1 MKRDYLSVLDL
12 TREETKSVIEGAIRI
27 KKGASYPKVLSGKHI
42 ALIFEKPSLRTRVT
56 FEVAINRLGGTYTYL
71 APADIQLGKREPV
84 KDVARNLGRWVDGIV
99 ARVFSHDDLLTLA
112 EYFSKPVIN
121 ALSDIEHPCQALADY
136 MTIFEAT
143 GKWRVNLVFVGD
155 GNNVAT
161 SLMLMTAMLG
171 GNFILACPE
180 GYEPPRKLV
189 EKANEIS
196 QKTNGSI
203 RILHDPRTAVKGADF
218 IYTDV
223 WASMGQ
229 EKEASKRKKVF
240 KNFQVNTQLLSYA
253 PEDAKV
259 MHCLPAHRG
268 EEITDEV
275 IESER
280 SLVFEQAESRLLT
293 EITLLLRVYGGI

>member
-1 MKRDYLSVLDL
+1 MKRDYLGVLDL
-12 TREETKSVIEGAIRI
+12 TRDETKSVIEGAIRI
-27 KKGASYPKVLSGKHI
+27 KKGASYPRILSGKHI

-56 FEVAINRLGGTYTYL
+56 FEVAINRLGGTSTYL
-71 APADIQLGKREPV
+71 APTDIQLGKREPV
-84 KDVARNLGRWVDGIV
+84 KDVARNLARWVDGIV
-99 ARVFSHDDLLTLA
+99 ARVFSHNDLLTLS
-112 EYFSKPVIN
+112 EYFPKPVIN

-136 MTIFEAT
+136 MTIFETA
-143 GKWRVNLVFVGD
+143 GKWRVNLVFIGD

-189 EKANEIS
+189 EKAKEICS
-196 QKTNGSI
+196 RTGGSV
-203 RILHDPRTAVKGADF
+203 RIMHDPRNAVKGADF

-229 EKEASKRKKVF
+229 EKEASMRKKVF
-240 KNFQVNTQLLSYA
+240 RDFQVNAELLSYA

-275 IESER
+275 IESQR
-280 SLVFEQAESRLLT
+280 SLVFEQAENRLLT
-293 EITLLLRVYGGI
+293 EITLLLRVYGGM

>member
-12 TREETKSVIEGAIRI
+12 TQEETKVLIEGAVRI
-27 KKGASYPKVLSGKHI
+27 KKGASYPKVLSGKHL

-71 APADIQLGKREPV
+71 SPMDIQLGKREPV
-84 KDVARNLGRWVDGIV
+84 KDVARNLARWVEGIV
-99 ARVFSHDDLLTLA
+99 ARVYKHDVLSTLA
-112 EYFSKPVIN
+112 EYFPKPVIN

-136 MTIFEAT
+136 MTIFETT
-143 GKWRVNLVFVGD
+143 GKWRVNLVFIGD

-171 GNFILACPE
+171 GNFVLACPE
-180 GYEPPRKLV
+180 GYEPPRVLV
-189 EKANEIS
+189 ERANEIS
-196 QKTNGSI
+196 RRTKGNI
-203 RILHDPRTAVKGADF
+203 KILSDPKSAVRGADF

-229 EKEASKRKKVF
+229 EKETTKRKKVF
-240 KNFQVNTQLLSYA
+240 KEFQVNAELLNHA

-259 MHCLPAHRG
+259 MHCLPTHRG
-268 EEITDEV
+268 EEITEDV

-280 SLVFEQAESRLLT
+280 SLVFEQAENRLLT
-293 EITLLLRVYGGI
+293 EITLLMRVYGGI

>member
-12 TREETKSVIEGAIRI
+12 TLEETKSVIEGAIRI
-27 KKGASYPKVLSGKHI
+27 KKGASYPRVLSGKHL

-56 FEVAINRLGGTYTYL
+56 FEVAINRLGGTCTYL

-84 KDVARNLGRWVDGIV
+84 KDVARNLVRWVDGVV

-112 EYFSKPVIN
+112 EHFTKPVIN

-136 MTIFEAT
+136 MTIFEST

-180 GYEPPRKLV
+180 GYEPPRSLV
-189 EKANEIS
+189 EKAKEIS
-196 QKTNGSI
+196 QKTGGKI
-203 RILHDPRTAVKGADF
+203 RILNDPKTAVKGADF

-229 EKEASKRKKVF
+229 EKEAVKRKKVF
-240 KNFQVNTQLLSYA
+240 KDFQVNKQLLTYA
-253 PEDAKV
+253 PEDVKV

-275 IESER
+275 IESDR

-293 EITLLLRVYGGI
+293 EITLLLRLYGGI